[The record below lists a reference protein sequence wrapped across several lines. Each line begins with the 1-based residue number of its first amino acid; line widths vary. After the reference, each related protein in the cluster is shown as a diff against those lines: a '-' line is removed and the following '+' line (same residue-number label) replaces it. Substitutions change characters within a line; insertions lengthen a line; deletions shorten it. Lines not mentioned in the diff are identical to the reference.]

1 MTTLRLRY
9 GLIRYYGILRCLTEP
24 HGAFYGVLPSLTVS
38 YRVLRC
44 ILRRL
49 TESYGA
55 FYGIL
60 RSLTESYGVLRS
72 LRGLQ

>member
-1 MTTLRLRY
+1 MRFT
-9 GLIRYYGILRCLTEP
+9 
-24 HGAFYGVLPSLTVS
+24 ASYGVLRSLTVS

-55 FYGIL
+55 FYGVL
-60 RSLTESYGVLRS
+60 RSLTESYGVLGVCNNTALLVCFVYCVMRT
-72 LRGLQ
+72 R